1 LISTSFESKNRVK
14 LLEGIERYLNNR
26 KLNGITREQYLL
38 ICKSQGTEPNP
49 DLMPIDYA
57 DFPDIVPLAFEI
69 YNQLSDRF
77 QFVNMETPELFIG
90 KDRLLLKFLFD
101 DIYLITSQY
110 EKKLI
115 LDIINIIDKNAV
127 RESLSKLKRK
137 VGKK

>member
-1 LISTSFESKNRVK
+1 MEAVEK
-14 LLEGIERYLNNR
+14 YLNNR

-38 ICKSQGTEPNP
+38 ICKSQGTEPDPNI
-49 DLMPIDYA
+49 MPIDYS
-57 DFPDIVPLAFEI
+57 DFPEIVPLAFDI
-69 YNQLSDRF
+69 YNQLPDRF

-90 KDRLLLKFLFD
+90 KDKLLLKFLFD
-101 DIYLITSQY
+101 DIYLIYSQY

-127 RESLSKLKRK
+127 KESLNKLKRK